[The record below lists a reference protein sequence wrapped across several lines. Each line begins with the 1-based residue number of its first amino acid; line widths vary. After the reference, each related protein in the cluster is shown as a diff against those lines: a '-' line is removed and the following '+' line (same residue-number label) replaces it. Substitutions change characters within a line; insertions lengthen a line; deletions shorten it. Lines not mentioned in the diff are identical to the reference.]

1 MKFYKW
7 KQYKISGIRLSIQ
20 TFTLDGSQM
29 GERERERDQ
38 KCICRNNGW
47 KLSKPEEGNR
57 YPGTGSIEGP
67 K

>member
-20 TFTLDGSQM
+20 TFTLYGSQK
-29 GERERERDQ
+29 EERDQ
-38 KCICRNNGW
+38 KCIWGNYDW
-47 KLSKPEEGNR
+47 KLPKPEEGNR
-57 YPGTGSIEGP
+57 YPDTGSIEGP